1 MTAPEENNGLVTRE
15 EGWSPGAKGAFVAG
29 KLISP
34 ARSAGLL
41 SAVVAGGVLI
51 DWPWS
56 LAGARPWEPQQDSRG
71 KGLEGWCSGGLSAG
85 SLTARH
91 MTHSHHLL
99 PKGLPSGKALSFA
112 YGLTVSKGMLLALP
126 WGSNV

>member
-1 MTAPEENNGLVTRE
+1 MTVSEENNGLVTRE

-29 KLISP
+29 KPILP

-51 DWPWS
+51 DGPWS

-71 KGLEGWCSGGLSAG
+71 KGLGGAVEGCLQ
-85 SLTARH
+85 
-91 MTHSHHLL
+91 
-99 PKGLPSGKALSFA
+99 GLP
-112 YGLTVSKGMLLALP
+112 LP
-126 WGSNV
+126 GA